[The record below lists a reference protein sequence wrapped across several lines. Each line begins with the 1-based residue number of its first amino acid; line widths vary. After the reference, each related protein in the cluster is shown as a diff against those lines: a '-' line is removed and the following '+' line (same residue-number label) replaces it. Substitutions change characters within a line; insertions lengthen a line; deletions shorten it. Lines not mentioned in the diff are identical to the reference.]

1 MLLSEFVPYTK
12 SMDVDFLS
20 KSWQSHVSSVD
31 LAQGG
36 VCGRR
41 GYCFVGGGKKCVECA
56 RVEPGMVC
64 TCVYIAQYIAHFVL
78 TCFLRE

>member
-1 MLLSEFVPYTK
+1 MSLYLSIILYLYLLQAAWMLLSEFVPYTK

-36 VCGRR
+36 VWEERVLFCGR
-41 GYCFVGGGKKCVECA
+41 GYCFVGGWEEVC
-56 RVEPGMVC
+56 RVC
-64 TCVYIAQYIAHFVL
+64 
-78 TCFLRE
+78 

>member
-36 VCGRR
+36 VWEERVLFCGRR
-41 GYCFVGGGKKCVECA
+41 GYCFVGGWEEVC
-56 RVEPGMVC
+56 RVC
-64 TCVYIAQYIAHFVL
+64 
-78 TCFLRE
+78 

>member
-12 SMDVDFLS
+12 SIDVGFLS

-36 VCGRR
+36 VWEERVLFCGR
-41 GYCFVGGGKKCVECA
+41 VGRSV
-56 RVEPGMVC
+56 
-64 TCVYIAQYIAHFVL
+64 
-78 TCFLRE
+78 